1 MATTTAQIQISSPD
15 LTGDTINISKQTT
28 VNKAGLSTGLDQT
41 SGIGKKIT
49 TSTSQYTL
57 FKQTDYTD
65 DKAHK
70 VYLRVP
76 STNATEYATVT
87 IGSQEVGRLYGGD
100 FMFFP
105 WAGTDDLRITP
116 SVSTAFALEYFL
128 IFEV

>member
-1 MATTTAQIQISSPD
+1 MATTTAQIQLSSPD
-15 LTGDTINISKQTT
+15 LTGDTINISKQTSL
-28 VNKAGLSTGLDQT
+28 NKAGLSTGLDQT

-49 TSTSQYTL
+49 TASSQYTL
-57 FKQTDYTD
+57 FAQADYTD
-65 DKAHK
+65 SKAHK
-70 VYLRVP
+70 IYLRVP

-105 WAGTDDLRITP
+105 WSGTDDLKITP

>member
-1 MATTTAQIQISSPD
+1 MATTTATLTLSSAD
-15 LTGDTINISKQTT
+15 LSGDALALSNTATLT
-28 VNKAGLSTGLDQT
+28 KAGTLTGLDQT
-41 SGIGKKIT
+41 TGVARKTFNT
-49 TSTSQYTL
+49 TSIQTL
-57 FKQTDYTD
+57 VDKADFAD

-87 IGSQEVGRLYGGD
+87 IGSQEIGRLYGGD

-105 WAGTDDLRITP
+105 WAGDQDLKITP
-116 SVSTAFALEYFL
+116 SVSTAFAIEYFL

>member
-116 SVSTAFALEYFL
+116 SVSTAFALEYL
-128 IFEV
+128 LMFEV